1 MERVVFPLLME
12 HQVQRPVVGLVAV
25 VVKDTGLVDHN
36 LPVLVALVVA
46 AMDQEAVEEKV
57 VLQTP
62 EAVVVVEIM
71 VVVLDMVA
79 VVLVEY
85 LWDHTHSIQ
94 DLMQ

>member
-1 MERVVFPLLME
+1 MFPLLME
-12 HQVQRPVVGLVAV
+12 HQVQRQVVGLVAV

-36 LPVLVALVVA
+36 LPVLVVLVVA

-62 EAVVVVEIM
+62 EAVAVLEIM

-79 VVLVEY
+79 VVLVE
-85 LWDHTHSIQ
+85 
-94 DLMQ
+94 

>member
-12 HQVQRPVVGLVAV
+12 HQVQRLVVGLVAV

-46 AMDQEAVEEKV
+46 AMEQRVLV
-57 VLQTP
+57 LLVLQTP
-62 EAVVVVEIM
+62 VVVAVVEIM

-85 LWDHTHSIQ
+85 SRDHINSLQ
-94 DLMQ
+94 DRMQ

>member
-1 MERVVFPLLME
+1 ME
-12 HQVQRPVVGLVAV
+12 HQVQQQVVGLVAV

-46 AMDQEAVEEKV
+46 AMEQKAVEEKV

-62 EAVVVVEIM
+62 EAVAVVEIM